1 MFIHKEGNYISTS
14 NNEELTLKHRK
25 MMQLEHLQLAT
36 SLERD
41 VIQVVIHKS
50 INWTEQQTEATW
62 HQTEKRAHWGVPSM
76 LPPADSTKV
85 AKRSWRSWSNGSSM
99 TLWWMLI
106 WSSSVPV
113 AVASSECFWRFSK
126 YMIIS
131 YYIVFP
137 MVSPV
142 AWYKPLWA
150 PPWMTSQLSTSPTTS
165 HLRFSTNP
173 VEESRQLRDQAK
185 VVGPHDLADHRT
197 KNHQKPEVVLDGAL
211 KTQHLVDIDHW
222 PPTSSIEISFH
233 FCGGHPLLIWLD
245 FGHFPSRTV
254 RSLGAPTCWWKY
266 CRWSWGPLGRR
277 GRIWSSWRL
286 AKRCAKQQAETVKPI
301 RCQKNVAGW
310 EIH

>member
-1 MFIHKEGNYISTS
+1 
-14 NNEELTLKHRK
+14 
-25 MMQLEHLQLAT
+25 
-36 SLERD
+36 
-41 VIQVVIHKS
+41 
-50 INWTEQQTEATW
+50 
-62 HQTEKRAHWGVPSM
+62 
-76 LPPADSTKV
+76 
-85 AKRSWRSWSNGSSM
+85 
-99 TLWWMLI
+99 
-106 WSSSVPV
+106 
-113 AVASSECFWRFSK
+113 
-126 YMIIS
+126 
-131 YYIVFP
+131 

-150 PPWMTSQLSTSPTTS
+150 PHWMTSQLSTSPTTS
-165 HLRFSTNP
+165 HLRFSTDP

-222 PPTSSIEISFH
+222 PPPHLLKSPSIFVE
-233 FCGGHPLLIWLD
+233 GTRDPLLIWLD

-286 AKRCAKQQAETVKPI
+286 AKRCAKQQAETVKPSGVKKTWLAGKSI
-301 RCQKNVAGW
+301 RKSIRNGGLNGKSILNWVRFHCQVWLLEGNKWVW
-310 EIH
+310 D

>member
-113 AVASSECFWRFSK
+113 AVASSECFWMLLK
-126 YMIIS
+126 VLKIHDYIIL
-131 YYIVFP
+131 YR
-137 MVSPV
+137 VSHGIPRGLIQTLMGTTLDDKPTIHQPHNEPPEIFDRPSRRV
-142 AWYKPLWA
+142 ATTPRSSEGCR
-150 PPWMTSQLSTSPTTS
+150 TS
-165 HLRFSTNP
+165 R
-173 VEESRQLRDQAK
+173 SRWPQD
-185 VVGPHDLADHRT
+185 
-197 KNHQKPEVVLDGAL
+197 QKPS
-211 KTQHLVDIDHW
+211 KTG
-222 PPTSSIEISFH
+222 SS
-233 FCGGHPLLIWLD
+233 
-245 FGHFPSRTV
+245 
-254 RSLGAPTCWWKY
+254 
-266 CRWSWGPLGRR
+266 
-277 GRIWSSWRL
+277 
-286 AKRCAKQQAETVKPI
+286 
-301 RCQKNVAGW
+301 AGW
-310 EIH
+310 GT